1 MNYFQLA
8 YRNIKRH
15 RRRSMVTVFIIVLGF
30 IALGVIG
37 GILNNI
43 FSRLREQ
50 AIVNEKLGHITIVK
64 KGFFENSKTDKE
76 NYLFNKQELDG
87 AMKIIKA
94 NPEVTLATPR
104 LEMFGVVSSGDASTI
119 FISEATIPADD
130 RELQKTNI
138 DGRKSTGNNIFLG
151 TAEADRTKVAVA
163 EDLAANL
170 KLKKGSPITLLT
182 TTKDGI
188 ANAVDL
194 QVDQIYNTG
203 NPGTNDKFI
212 LTNLAVMRELYDTE
226 GADKIVVTIKN
237 AGNTKAVQEKLVSDI
252 SKAGYQ
258 VDSKTWD
265 EISVSYQKVRKM
277 FTVIFRVLMVI
288 ISAIVLLTL
297 LNTMHMTVSERTRE
311 IGALRA
317 IGMLKKNVLR
327 MFTIEGFLLTLI
339 AIAIAV
345 PLLLGLKALFGA
357 LNITFVP
364 PVASI
369 PVPVNLILVPT
380 FVAPVVVLFLVV
392 TLLSSYFAAKRI
404 VNQQIV
410 TALTNI

>member
-50 AIVNEKLGHITIVK
+50 AIVNEKLGHFTIVK

-94 NPEVTLATPR
+94 NPEVALATPR

-138 DGRKSTGNNIFLG
+138 DGRRSTGNNIFLG
-151 TAEADRTKVAVA
+151 TTEADRTKVAVA

-226 GADKIVVTIKN
+226 GADKIVVTVKN
-237 AGNTKAVQEKLVSDI
+237 AGNTKVVQEKLVSDI

-380 FVAPVVVLFLVV
+380 FVAPVVVLFIVV

>member
-8 YRNIKRH
+8 FRNIKRH
-15 RRRSMVTVFIIVLGF
+15 RRRSMVTIFIIVLGF

-50 AIVNEKLGHITIVK
+50 AIVNEKLGHINIVK
-64 KGFFENSKTDKE
+64 KGYYENGKIDKE
-76 NYLFNKQELDG
+76 HYLFNKQELDA

-94 NPEVTLATPR
+94 NPDVALATPR
-104 LEMFGVVSSGDASTI
+104 LEIFGVVSSGEASTI
-119 FISEATIPADD
+119 FISEATLPADD

-138 DGRKSTGNNIFLG
+138 DGRKATGNNIFLG
-151 TAEADRTKVAVA
+151 TSEADRTKVAIA
-163 EDLAANL
+163 EDLATNL

-226 GADKIVVTIKN
+226 GADKIVVTVKN
-237 AGNTKAVQEKLVSDI
+237 AGNIKAVQQKLLSEI
-252 SKAGYQ
+252 NQAGYQ
-258 VDSKTWD
+258 VESKTWD

-277 FTVIFRVLMVI
+277 FTIIFRVLMVI

-297 LNTMHMTVSERTRE
+297 LNTMHMTVSERSRE

-327 MFTIEGFLLTLI
+327 MFTVEGFLLTLM
-339 AIAIAV
+339 AMAIAV
-345 PLLLGLKALFGA
+345 PLLLGIKGIFAA
-357 LNITFVP
+357 LNISFVP

-369 PVPVNLILVPT
+369 AVPVNLILVPT
-380 FVAPVVVLFLVV
+380 FVAPVVVLFIIV